1 MSLLCSLPLAAHL
14 FSACGPGAPL
24 AVGYVEGDYALLA
37 PIEVAEVKT
46 VSVKRGD
53 RIGPGQPVA
62 TLESADAQ
70 IAVAQAK
77 AALAQAQA
85 QLADLQVGKRPEEI
99 AVLEASLRSA
109 KAQAADAARTLAR
122 TQDLLK
128 RGVATQAQYDDAA
141 TQAEVA
147 DAAIGQATANLA
159 VGRLPARPETIK
171 AAENQVKQAQTGL
184 EQAEWRLSKRTL
196 QAPAA
201 GRVNDIIRY
210 PGDTA
215 GPSSPVLSVL
225 PDGAVKLTV
234 YVAEP
239 RLSSVKVGGELT
251 VRCDGCPSGLKA
263 RVSYVSPDPE
273 FTPPVIY
280 SLENRQKLVY
290 LVEAKPVG
298 DTGPL
303 QPGQIVDVDLA
314 NSE

>member
-1 MSLLCSLPLAAHL
+1 MSLLCSLPLAAQL

-46 VSVKRGD
+46 
-53 RIGPGQPVA
+53 
-62 TLESADAQ
+62 Q

-77 AALAQAQA
+77 AALAQAEA

-196 QAPAA
+196 QAPA
-201 GRVNDIIRY
+201 
-210 PGDTA
+210 
-215 GPSSPVLSVL
+215 
-225 PDGAVKLTV
+225 
-234 YVAEP
+234 
-239 RLSSVKVGGELT
+239 
-251 VRCDGCPSGLKA
+251 
-263 RVSYVSPDPE
+263 VSP
-273 FTPPVIY
+273 
-280 SLENRQKLVY
+280 
-290 LVEAKPVG
+290 G
-298 DTGPL
+298 
-303 QPGQIVDVDLA
+303 
-314 NSE
+314 